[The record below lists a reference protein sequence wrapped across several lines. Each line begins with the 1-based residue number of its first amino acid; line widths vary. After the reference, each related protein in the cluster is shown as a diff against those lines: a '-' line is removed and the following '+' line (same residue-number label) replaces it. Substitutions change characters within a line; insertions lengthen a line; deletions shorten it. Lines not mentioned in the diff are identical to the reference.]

1 MIHYYPETQTA
12 QNRILRERERE
23 REIVM
28 SGLEYPHSL
37 CLFSTST
44 MIRVHKSLYLFS
56 IFVAKHMK
64 ELRVTI
70 HGISKY
76 C

>member
-1 MIHYYPETQTA
+1 
-12 QNRILRERERE
+12 
-23 REIVM
+23 M